1 MSGLGAVAGEIGGNA
16 VFRGIWKDTMFI
28 LWDYTE
34 SLVANGCPSRS
45 CTSGSTVHLLKWD
58 LQNRWLST
66 IAHELGH
73 VWDYRTKPSDV
84 RVKDVMDKERGGLWQ
99 AMAERTG
106 SHWAYK
112 CARDDCER
120 GQYTKWVLGPDS
132 PGSTL
137 SYARAS
143 AFEDW
148 AMSFE
153 LWVTRNLPG
162 RDREQRARTY
172 NDANWQPRS
181 EFVEQQVNRMRRQ
194 YR

>member
-1 MSGLGAVAGEIGGNA
+1 
-16 VFRGIWKDTMFI
+16 MFI
-28 LWDYTE
+28 LWDYTA

-66 IAHELGH
+66 IAHELAH
-73 VWDYRTKPSDV
+73 VWDWRTTP
-84 RVKDVMDKERGGLWQ
+84 REAGVKDGTYPAYGLSQ

-132 PGSTL
+132 PGDPR
-137 SYARAS
+137 SYARSS

-153 LWVTRNLPG
+153 LWVTRDLPA
-162 RDREQRARTY
+162 RDQLARARTY
-172 NDANWQPRS
+172 SDANWQPRS
-181 EFVEQQVNRMRRQ
+181 GFVEQQVNKMRRQ

>member
-1 MSGLGAVAGEIGGNA
+1 
-16 VFRGIWKDTMFI
+16 
-28 LWDYTE
+28 
-34 SLVANGCPSRS
+34 
-45 CTSGSTVHLLKWD
+45 

-84 RVKDVMDKERGGLWQ
+84 GVKDVMDKERGGLWQ

-132 PGSTL
+132 PGNTG
-137 SYARAS
+137 SYARSS

-162 RDREQRARTY
+162 RDREALGRTY
-172 NDANWQPRS
+172 SNANWQPRA